1 MPTETSVKQSADK
14 PQYVASTT
22 KKNATLTLEKLRDHI
37 AEASK
42 LEYPILGINGQHLDT
57 TLINHDDNVGKALVG
72 ATLCEAIAAMII
84 KGVMHAAQTEDAL
97 PTAGTIYS
105 TYINMLEEKMLVMR
119 MNKEKPDKPNDLKAQ
134 SMNANI
140 ISMFMINLQY
150 VGKII
155 SIDSKAS
162 NSGPLAFYQPDGD
175 DKGLYV
181 SDRDQIMSMIQS
193 YAPCAT
199 SEANAAYTRVS
210 NVAPKIR
217 LCTDENLIPVNNGV
231 YMYKEKKLIDFNPGL
246 VFMSKANIDY
256 NPYAQNVHIHNDTD
270 NTDWDV
276 ESWIAEFFSDKRMV
290 ELIWQVIGAA
300 VRYNVPWHR
309 GVLFYSESGNNGKGT
324 ICQLIRNIIGSSR
337 SASIQMSDIS
347 KQYSLEA
354 LPRIQAIITDEN
366 DVGDFI
372 DRAGALK
379 ALITGDEIVISAKY
393 EANMPYAWHG
403 LMIQCI
409 NEMPKVRDRSESYY
423 RRFIM
428 VPFSHSFTGNER
440 SYIKNDYI
448 TRQDVLEYVLW
459 RVLNMAEYYE
469 LDEPAETKRALS
481 EYKEY
486 NDPVRAFVAEIIP
499 QLRWE
504 YVPNQFL
511 YDLYLKW
518 FEHNVPRGAALN
530 ARRFATELK
539 MQLEYNNLYA
549 PTKDSVHMAKAMS
562 AAPEL
567 LIKEYGLNQWMK
579 KGVVSNDPAVL
590 CRPDEN
596 QLKPTYRGIRY
607 VGGQRNWDP
616 TIKAWIYADPAD
628 DPVNNIGTGSIE
640 SPDDIRR
647 RDQALKMIEKNV
659 DILKNHMPECPQDYI
674 PGLKPFTGKIRQEVE
689 VWNPLALMTRTNPNI
704 TLQMMYDAVYDNK
717 VPAIDIDPTQV
728 LSLAPDVWIECQ
740 NNERVYGK
748 DIDIEAIEAGVWIV
762 TPQDREKAEKNGT
775 LAAVKQAEN
784 NTDTVDSTDIVDAV
798 TEPVDDEPE
807 PTNSTDSTD
816 STDST
821 VDTVII
827 VEDAPQDI
835 PDDIAASI
843 PDEPSAP
850 AKPVASAKRIPGAN
864 SINKSDM
871 TYDGFV
877 YDEAKHIYSPT
888 NQPSYKLNLTEDN
901 FDDTLIQQAWD
912 ELALINKKD
921 PRLAATMPESLVR
934 GIYVYFIETMTSAK
948 REQIIKRGAFELDGV
963 PDCEYPILNEFARI
977 IDEYVAWDKARRA
990 KNEENNKH

>member
-567 LIKEYGLNQWMK
+567 LIKEYGLSQWMK

-616 TIKAWIYADPAD
+616 TIKAWVYADPAD

-674 PGLKPFTGKIRQEVE
+674 PGLKPFTGKVRQEVE

-717 VPAIDIDPTQV
+717 VPAIDIDPTEV

-784 NTDTVDSTDIVDAV
+784 NTDTVDSTDIVDVV

-807 PTNSTDSTD
+807 PTNSTN
-816 STDST
+816 ST

-835 PDDIAASI
+835 PDDIPASI

-864 SINKSDM
+864 SVNKSDM

-921 PRLAATMPESLVR
+921 PRLGSTMPESLVR

>member
-567 LIKEYGLNQWMK
+567 LIKEYGLSQWMK

-674 PGLKPFTGKIRQEVE
+674 PGLKPFTGKVRQEVE

-784 NTDTVDSTDIVDAV
+784 NTDTIDSTDIVDAV

-807 PTNSTDSTD
+807 PTNST
-816 STDST
+816 

-827 VEDAPQDI
+827 VEDTPQDI
-835 PDDIAASI
+835 PDDIPASI

-864 SINKSDM
+864 SVNKSDM

-921 PRLAATMPESLVR
+921 PRLGSTMPESLVR

-977 IDEYVAWDKARRA
+977 IDEYVAWDKARKA
-990 KNEENNKH
+990 ENTENDKH

>member
-256 NPYAQNVHIHNDTD
+256 NPYAQNVHIHNNTD

-469 LDEPAETKRALS
+469 LDEPVETKRALS

-607 VGGQRNWDP
+607 VGGQRSWDP
-616 TIKAWIYADPAD
+616 TIKAWVYADPAD

-674 PGLKPFTGKIRQEVE
+674 PGLKPFTGKVRQEVE

-717 VPAIDIDPTQV
+717 VPAIDIDPTEV

-798 TEPVDDEPE
+798 IEPVDDEPE
-807 PTNSTDSTD
+807 PTNSTN
-816 STDST
+816 ST

-835 PDDIAASI
+835 PDDIPASI

-864 SINKSDM
+864 SVNKSDM

-921 PRLAATMPESLVR
+921 PRLGSTMPESLVR

-977 IDEYVAWDKARRA
+977 IDEYVAWDKARQA
-990 KNEENNKH
+990 KNGENPVNDKH

>member
-567 LIKEYGLNQWMK
+567 LIKEYGLSQWMK

-674 PGLKPFTGKIRQEVE
+674 PGLKPFTGKVRQEVE

-816 STDST
+816 ST

-827 VEDAPQDI
+827 VEDAPQGI
-835 PDDIAASI
+835 PDDIPVSI

>member
-567 LIKEYGLNQWMK
+567 LIKEYGLSQWMK

-616 TIKAWIYADPAD
+616 TIKAWVYADPAD

-674 PGLKPFTGKIRQEVE
+674 PGLKPFTGKVRQEVE

-717 VPAIDIDPTQV
+717 VPAIDIDPTEV

-807 PTNSTDSTD
+807 PTNSTDN
-816 STDST
+816 T
-821 VDTVII
+821 VSTVII

-835 PDDIAASI
+835 PDDIPASI

-977 IDEYVAWDKARRA
+977 IDEYVAWDKARQV
-990 KNEENNKH
+990 KNTENDKH

>member
-567 LIKEYGLNQWMK
+567 LIKEYGLSQWMK

-616 TIKAWIYADPAD
+616 TIKAWVYADPAD

-674 PGLKPFTGKIRQEVE
+674 PGLKPFTGKVRQEVE

-717 VPAIDIDPTQV
+717 VPAIDIDPTEV

-807 PTNSTDSTD
+807 PTNSTN
-816 STDST
+816 ST

-835 PDDIAASI
+835 PDDIPASI

-864 SINKSDM
+864 SVNKSDM

-921 PRLAATMPESLVR
+921 PRLGSTMPESLVR

>member
-567 LIKEYGLNQWMK
+567 LIKEYGLSQWMK

-616 TIKAWIYADPAD
+616 TIKAWVYADPAD

-674 PGLKPFTGKIRQEVE
+674 PGLKPFTGKVRQEVE

-717 VPAIDIDPTQV
+717 VPAIDIDPTEV

-807 PTNSTDSTD
+807 PTNSTN
-816 STDST
+816 ST

-835 PDDIAASI
+835 PDDIPASI

-977 IDEYVAWDKARRA
+977 IDEYVAWDKARQV
-990 KNEENNKH
+990 KNTENDKH

>member
-674 PGLKPFTGKIRQEVE
+674 PGLKPFTGKVRQEVE

-717 VPAIDIDPTQV
+717 VPAIDIDPTEV

-740 NNERVYGK
+740 DESRVYGK

-807 PTNSTDSTD
+807 PTNSTDNTD
-816 STDST
+816 NT

-835 PDDIAASI
+835 PDDIPASI

-921 PRLAATMPESLVR
+921 PRLGSTMPESLVR

-977 IDEYVAWDKARRA
+977 VDEYVAWDKARRA
-990 KNEENNKH
+990 KNGENPVNDKH

>member
-256 NPYAQNVHIHNDTD
+256 NPYAQNVHIHNNTD

-372 DRAGALK
+372 DRAGAVK

-567 LIKEYGLNQWMK
+567 LIKEYGLSQWMK
-579 KGVVSNDPAVL
+579 KGVVSADPAVL

-616 TIKAWIYADPAD
+616 TIKAWVYADPAD

-674 PGLKPFTGKIRQEVE
+674 PGLKPFTGKVRQEVE

-717 VPAIDIDPTQV
+717 VPAIDIDPTEV

-775 LAAVKQAEN
+775 LAAVKQCNN
-784 NTDTVDSTDIVDAV
+784 NTIDNTDVADTDDDIIDIADELDVVDTH

-807 PTNSTDSTD
+807 PT
-816 STDST
+816 
-821 VDTVII
+821 
-827 VEDAPQDI
+827 DI
-835 PDDIAASI
+835 PDDVPEFI
-843 PDEPSAP
+843 PER
-850 AKPVASAKRIPGAN
+850 PVATTQSAQLVATAPKHIPGKD
-864 SINKSDM
+864 SVNKSDM

-877 YDEAKHIYSPT
+877 VDEAKHIYSPT

-921 PRLAATMPESLVR
+921 PRLGSTMPESLVR

>member
-567 LIKEYGLNQWMK
+567 LIKEYGLSQWMK
-579 KGVVSNDPAVL
+579 KGVVSADPAVL

-616 TIKAWIYADPAD
+616 TIKAWVYADPAD

-674 PGLKPFTGKIRQEVE
+674 PGLKPFTGKVRQEVE

-717 VPAIDIDPTQV
+717 VPAIDIDPTEV

-740 NNERVYGK
+740 DESRVYGK
-748 DIDIEAIEAGVWIV
+748 DIDIEAIKAGVWIV

-807 PTNSTDSTD
+807 PTNSTN
-816 STDST
+816 ST
-821 VDTVII
+821 VNTVII

-835 PDDIAASI
+835 PDDVPASI

-850 AKPVASAKRIPGAN
+850 AKPVTSAKRIPGAN

-921 PRLAATMPESLVR
+921 PRLGSTMPESLVR

-977 IDEYVAWDKARRA
+977 IDEYVAWDKARQA
-990 KNEENNKH
+990 KNTENDKH